1 MYTFKTEYTGFPE
14 ILNTLQLSEVP
25 IVAITLLLLNAL
37 KFDYILL
44 PKWLLKIKNNCG
56 AIHRCNKKKKHCYLQ
71 TVYFLLYFQLSEN
84 SVHCFSNI
92 KISFWSCEMNF
103 GH

>member
-1 MYTFKTEYTGFPE
+1 MYTFKTEYTGFPK
-14 ILNTLQLSEVP
+14 ILNTLQLTKVP

-56 AIHRCNKKKKHCYLQ
+56 AIHRCNKKK
-71 TVYFLLYFQLSEN
+71 TLLLKNRVFSAFTSSSLKILCVVFQ
-84 SVHCFSNI
+84 
-92 KISFWSCEMNF
+92 ISRSRF
-103 GH
+103 GHVR